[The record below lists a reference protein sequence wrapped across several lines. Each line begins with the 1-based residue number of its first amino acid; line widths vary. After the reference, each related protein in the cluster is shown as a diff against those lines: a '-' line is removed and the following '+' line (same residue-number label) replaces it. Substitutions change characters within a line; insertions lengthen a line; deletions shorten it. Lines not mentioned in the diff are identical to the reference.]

1 VATRVDLFPHLAVDA
16 EAFRDLSTDREIGM
30 GRGPIPWSAIHLYG
44 ERYGLVKDDFDRLVR
59 IIRAMDGAYLS
70 YFAEREK

>member
-1 VATRVDLFPHLAVDA
+1 LAVDA
-16 EAFRDLSTDREIGM
+16 AAFGALSCDRQTGM
-30 GRGPIPWSAIHLYG
+30 GRGPIPWSSIHLYG

-70 YFAEREK
+70 YFNERDK